1 MRLCDKILKL
11 RALYYFRNQSLS
23 NIYNTNFDSLSF
35 HFIGAFDCLPVAK
48 VHSRYPL
55 SSMQKHAWDIQLT
68 SQSCVT
74 RTCKVKHR
82 SILPG
87 GTCRFLTRL
96 KSLPEIFSTQGVKI
110 QRYKY
115 FQWSPC
121 IIRANKMSEYVEH
134 IIN

>member
-1 MRLCDKILKL
+1 MCLCDKILKI

-23 NIYNTNFDSLSF
+23 NIYNTNFDSLSI

-55 SSMQKHAWDIQLT
+55 SLMQMHAGDIQLT

-87 GTCRFLTRL
+87 GRFLTRL
-96 KSLPEIFSTQGVKI
+96 KSLPEIFSTQGVKV

-121 IIRANKMSEYVEH
+121 VMIANKLSEYVEH
-134 IIN
+134 VIN